1 MASDNTLVE
10 TVYGPVRGS
19 DDGRVTAW
27 KGVRYAAAPT
37 GDLRWR
43 APQPPASWTTVADA
57 SQFGPVCP
65 QPVDP
70 RIPIDLGAPQGD
82 DCLTLNVW
90 ASSDI
95 AAGDRKPVMVWIHGG
110 AYILGSASQPLY
122 DGRVLARGGE
132 VIVVTVNY
140 RLGALGFLD
149 LSEFN
154 TPRRRF
160 DSNLGLRDVLA
171 ALHWV
176 RDNIAAFGGD
186 PDRVTLFGESA
197 GAGIITTLLTSPVA
211 EGLFCAAI
219 AQSSP
224 ATSVYEASRAHGITR
239 QVLDRFGWTR
249 SSPPQATC
257 STKCR

>member
-19 DDGRVTAW
+19 GDGRVTAW
-27 KGVRYAAAPT
+27 KGVRYAASPT

-43 APQPPASWTTVADA
+43 GPEPPARWTTVADA

-82 DCLTLNVW
+82 DCLTLNIW
-90 ASSDI
+90 APSNAD
-95 AAGDRKPVMVWIHGG
+95 GGKPVMVWIHGG
-110 AYILGSASQPLY
+110 AYVLGSANQPLY
-122 DGRVLARGGE
+122 NGRVMAAGGD
-132 VIVVTVNY
+132 VVVVTVNY
-140 RLGALGFLD
+140 RLGAFGFLD
-149 LSEFN
+149 LSSFS

-160 DSNLGLRDVLA
+160 DSNLGLRDVLH

-186 PDRVTLFGESA
+186 PDRVTVCGESA
-197 GAGIITTLLTSPVA
+197 GAGII
-211 EGLFCAAI
+211 
-219 AQSSP
+219 
-224 ATSVYEASRAHGITR
+224 
-239 QVLDRFGWTR
+239 
-249 SSPPQATC
+249 
-257 STKCR
+257 